1 VAGFDAKVGIM
12 KDYSGKVNWFQPST
26 AEGKI
31 VVPAHRDHIL
41 WLAEHMAK
49 ADVMEVD
56 AAVGMG
62 PYRALE
68 DSLNRS
74 ALAWTGMVDGRPV
87 CMFGVSPIDILC
99 GIGSPWLL
107 GTEEIPR
114 HATTFMRLNR
124 QYIPKMLR
132 LFPRLVNVVDARHER
147 AIRWLKWLGFQF
159 DPAPIAVGVFDL
171 PFYRFWM
178 EKK

>member
-1 VAGFDAKVGIM
+1 MGIR
-12 KDYSGKVNWFQPST
+12 K
-26 AEGKI
+26 E
-31 VVPAHRDHIL
+31 VVTAHRDHIP
-41 WLAEHMAK
+41 WIAAHMAK
-49 ADVMEVD
+49 ADQEEVD
-56 AAVGMG
+56 AAVGLG

-74 ALAWTGMVDGRPV
+74 VVAWTGMVDDRPV
-87 CMFGVSPIDILC
+87 CMFGVSPLDYLC

-107 GTEEIPR
+107 GTNEIR
-114 HATTFMRLNR
+114 KHAKTFMKLNKEYLPR
-124 QYIPKMLR
+124 MLE
-132 LFPRLVNVVDARHER
+132 LFPHLSNFVDARHVV

-159 DPAPIAVGVFDL
+159 DLKPQSFGIWEM